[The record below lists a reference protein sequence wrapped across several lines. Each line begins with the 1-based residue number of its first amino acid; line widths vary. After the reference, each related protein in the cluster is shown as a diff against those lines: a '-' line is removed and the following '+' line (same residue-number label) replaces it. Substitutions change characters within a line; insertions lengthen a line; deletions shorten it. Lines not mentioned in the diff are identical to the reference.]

1 MRIELWLSWFYNYN
15 YKSFALCNFPIS
27 RILLMRTRCS
37 SATSVT
43 GVITSTAL
51 DSKRSPAVDRHSLL
65 YNILLI
71 PMHILKRLFWPGRWH
86 CSECSYCQSCG
97 CKTPLGDGSVV
108 LDRWAQDKLLA
119 NLSLYLY
126 PGQVDT
132 RQFVHKF
139 ISLCFS
145 RDEKAE
151 WVYETK
157 TNMKGE
163 KIYSHTMCLP
173 CHK

>member
-1 MRIELWLSWFYNYN
+1 
-15 YKSFALCNFPIS
+15 
-27 RILLMRTRCS
+27 
-37 SATSVT
+37 
-43 GVITSTAL
+43 
-51 DSKRSPAVDRHSLL
+51 
-65 YNILLI
+65 
-71 PMHILKRLFWPGRWH
+71 MHILETTSFVRPLALFGVQLLSKLWVQDAFGRRQR
-86 CSECSYCQSCG
+86 C
-97 CKTPLGDGSVV
+97 
-108 LDRWAQDKLLA
+108 
-119 NLSLYLY
+119 

-132 RQFVHKF
+132 RQFVRKF

>member
-1 MRIELWLSWFYNYN
+1 
-15 YKSFALCNFPIS
+15 
-27 RILLMRTRCS
+27 MRTRCS
-37 SATSVT
+37 SATSAT

-65 YNILLI
+65 YTILLI
-71 PMHILKRLFWPGRWH
+71 PMHILKRLFLSGRWH

>member
-1 MRIELWLSWFYNYN
+1 
-15 YKSFALCNFPIS
+15 
-27 RILLMRTRCS
+27 MRTRCS
-37 SATSVT
+37 SATSAT
-43 GVITSTAL
+43 GVTTSTAL
-51 DSKRSPAVDRHSLL
+51 DSKRSPAVDTAFYTTYYL
-65 YNILLI
+65 
-71 PMHILKRLFWPGRWH
+71 PMHILETTSFVRSLALFGVQLLSKLWMQDASGRRQCCPGQVGTRQFVH
-86 CSECSYCQSCG
+86 S
-97 CKTPLGDGSVV
+97 
-108 LDRWAQDKLLA
+108 
-119 NLSLYLY
+119 LSFYLNLYLDL
-126 PGQVDT
+126 GQVDT